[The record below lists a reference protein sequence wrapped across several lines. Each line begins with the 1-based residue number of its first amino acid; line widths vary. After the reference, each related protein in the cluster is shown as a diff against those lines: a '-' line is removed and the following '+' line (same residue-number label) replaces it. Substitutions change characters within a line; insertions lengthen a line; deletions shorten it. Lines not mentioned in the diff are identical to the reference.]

1 MCKNIL
7 SNILLVKRRMIN
19 MGKNRLKKKLE
30 KNFQV
35 GRQGTVYGQQK
46 EDELDK
52 ILDDLESVQEA
63 IRIQIDTYK
72 DPRVRAA
79 LESVSYM
86 IEEVTSNYYEEDESD
101 TNDWDIITNRDHKNK
116 DDVLTLLERVQ
127 DRIAGRNYRD
137 EY

>member
-1 MCKNIL
+1 
-7 SNILLVKRRMIN
+7 

-35 GRQGTVYGQQK
+35 GRQGAVYSQQK

-101 TNDWDIITNRDHKNK
+101 INDWDIITNRDHKNK

-127 DRIAGRNYRD
+127 DRIVGRNYRD

>member
-1 MCKNIL
+1 
-7 SNILLVKRRMIN
+7 MIN

-35 GRQGTVYGQQK
+35 GRQGAVYSQQK

-86 IEEVTSNYYEEDESD
+86 IEEVTSSYYEEDESD
-101 TNDWDIITNRDHKNK
+101 INDWNIITNRDHKNK